1 MADFMSLAPAVDASL
16 ASLAHWAHGLAG
28 HAEQAAAGPVGLI
41 VLAATSFVAATL
53 APLGSEAVL
62 LAVVVAQ
69 PQHALAAVLVATVA
83 NTAGGMTTYAL
94 GRWAR
99 RWRTPDAWRWAPGVQ
114 RFGAPMAA
122 LGWLPGV
129 GDAIVAA
136 AGWLR
141 VDPLACAAWTAIGR
155 GLRYLA
161 VAGFALAL

>member
-1 MADFMSLAPAVDASL
+1 MSLALPAGALSAGL
-16 ASLAHWAHGLAG
+16 LHWVHGLVG
-28 HAEQAAAGPVGLI
+28 HIVQAAAGPAGLA
-41 VLAATSFVAATL
+41 VLAAASFVAATL
-53 APLGSEAVL
+53 APLGSEAFL
-62 LAVVVAQ
+62 LAVVAAQ
-69 PQHALAAVLVATVA
+69 PQHVLVAVLVATVA

-99 RWRTPDAWRWAPGVQ
+99 RWQTPDAWRWAPRVQ
-114 RFGAPMAA
+114 RFGAPMTA

-129 GDAIVAA
+129 GDAIVAV

-141 VDPLACAAWTAIGR
+141 VDPLACAAWTALGR